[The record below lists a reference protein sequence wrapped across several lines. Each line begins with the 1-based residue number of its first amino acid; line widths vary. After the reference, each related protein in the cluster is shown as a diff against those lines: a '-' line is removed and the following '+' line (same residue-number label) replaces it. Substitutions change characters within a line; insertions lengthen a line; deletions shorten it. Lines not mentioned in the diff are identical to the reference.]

1 MGPSEQRLQKALD
14 ALASSPHA
22 LDRLDAV
29 RRLRERAESVE
40 VESVAQARAEGWSW
54 TKIGALYGMSK
65 QGAQQRFGTQLKRQR
80 KSGQGGASVAER
92 DNSDNSDNSGPKSAP
107 RVSRQRPLRDNGEH
121 DTDART

>member
-14 ALASSPHA
+14 ALASAPHA

-80 KSGQGGASVAER
+80 KPAQGGTSVPER
-92 DNSDNSDNSGPKSAP
+92 DNSDNTGPKSAL
-107 RVSRQRPLRDNGEH
+107 RVSRQRPLRENGDH